1 MIKET
6 LLSLALQ
13 CAPLVHPD
21 TAHDIA
27 KVESGFNPYA
37 IAEIKA
43 KGKVISHLPKTKN
56 EALNII
62 SRLKTSNSRYSVGL
76 MQIYSGNFK
85 GFEVTP
91 EELLDSCRNL
101 NIFEKI
107 LVDCYQR
114 GGSLANALSCYYSG
128 NFKTGKK
135 KETQFAN
142 TSYIERIGISEN
154 KKNYIVP
161 STKNSKEKNQEVAKA
176 ESDVVIEKLKPSNKI
191 VYPRYVMRGVVKE
204 N

>member
-6 LLSLALQ
+6 LLSLAMQ
-13 CAPLVHPD
+13 CATSVHPD
-21 TAHDIA
+21 TVHDIA

-43 KGKVISHLPKTKN
+43 KGKVVSHLPKTKE
-56 EALNII
+56 EALNVI
-62 SRLKTSNSRYSVGL
+62 SQLKAANARYSVGL

-85 GFEVTP
+85 GFDVTP

-114 GGSLANALSCYYSG
+114 GGDIVNALSCYYSG

-135 KETQFAN
+135 KESQFAN
-142 TSYIERIGISEN
+142 TSLY
-154 KKNYIVP
+154 
-161 STKNSKEKNQEVAKA
+161 
-176 ESDVVIEKLKPSNKI
+176 
-191 VYPRYVMRGVVKE
+191 
-204 N
+204 

>member
-6 LLSLALQ
+6 LLSLAMQ
-13 CAPLVHPD
+13 CATSVHPD
-21 TAHDIA
+21 TVHDIA

-43 KGKVISHLPKTKN
+43 KGKVVSHLPKTKE
-56 EALNII
+56 EALNVI
-62 SRLKTSNSRYSVGL
+62 SQLKAANARYSVGL

-85 GFEVTP
+85 GFDVTP

-114 GGSLANALSCYYSG
+114 GGDIVNALSCYYSG

-135 KETQFAN
+135 KESQFAN
-142 TSYIERIGISEN
+142 TSYIERIGVSEN
-154 KKNYIVP
+154 KNNYIVP
-161 STKNSKEKNQEVAKA
+161 STKLNKGGSDSKEKIISENNINQTQ
-176 ESDVVIEKLKPSNKI
+176 SLNKI
-191 VYPRYVMRGVVKE
+191 VYPRYAMRGITKE

>member
-1 MIKET
+1 
-6 LLSLALQ
+6 
-13 CAPLVHPD
+13 
-21 TAHDIA
+21 
-27 KVESGFNPYA
+27 
-37 IAEIKA
+37 
-43 KGKVISHLPKTKN
+43 
-56 EALNII
+56 
-62 SRLKTSNSRYSVGL
+62 

-91 EELLDSCRNL
+91 EELLDPCRNL

-114 GGSLANALSCYYSG
+114 GGSILNALSCYYSG

-142 TSYIERIGISEN
+142 TSYIERIGTSDN
-154 KKNYIVP
+154 KSNYIVP
-161 STKNSKEKNQEVAKA
+161 STKSYKADNQEVVKT
-176 ESDVVIEKLKPSNKI
+176 ESDVVIEQLKPLSKI
-191 VYPRYVMRGVVKE
+191 VYPHYVIRGVVKE

>member
-1 MIKET
+1 MGGILPT
-6 LLSLALQ
+6 LLL
-13 CAPLVHPD
+13 CAATVHPD
-21 TAHDIA
+21 TLHDIA

-43 KGKVISHLPKTKN
+43 KGKVVSHLPKTKN
-56 EALNII
+56 EALQIL
-62 SRLKTSNSRYSVGL
+62 SRLKKENARYSVGL

-85 GFEVTP
+85 RFNVTA
-91 EELLDSCRNL
+91 EEMLNACSNL
-101 NIFEKI
+101 KIAEKI

-114 GGSLANALSCYYSG
+114 GGNVVNMASCYYSG

-142 TSYIERIGISEN
+142 TSYIERIGLSDN
-154 KKNYIVP
+154 TNNYIVP
-161 STKNSKEKNQEVAKA
+161 STKLNKRGDDDKEIKGKET
-176 ESDVVIEKLKPSNKI
+176 ETITELKSLNTI
-191 VYPRYVMRGVVKE
+191 VYPRYAMRGVIKK